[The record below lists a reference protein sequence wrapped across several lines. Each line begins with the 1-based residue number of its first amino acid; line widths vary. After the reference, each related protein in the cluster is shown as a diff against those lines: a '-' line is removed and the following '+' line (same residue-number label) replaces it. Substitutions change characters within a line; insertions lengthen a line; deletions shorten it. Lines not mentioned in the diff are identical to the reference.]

1 MLDIKIIN
9 INNQVKKID
18 LENSELEQLLISLI
32 QFRICLRCFLNIF
45 QIGADSSVVNRIIY
59 IFLQEKDRLKLLQSA
74 TFRSFLSADGTE
86 VSDKIKNIKTINKKI
101 NLISEIAN

>member
-1 MLDIKIIN
+1 MLDIEIIN

-32 QFRICLRCFLNIF
+32 QFRICLRYFLNIF

-59 IFLQEKDRLKLLQSA
+59 IFLQEKDRLKLLQLA
-74 TFRSFLSADGTE
+74 IFRSLLSADRTE
-86 VSDKIKNIKTINKKI
+86 VSDKIKNKKTIDKKI